1 MEPFSSIYQKDRRN
15 RQKQPRTDVPGKSVL
30 KICSKFTGER
40 LCSAEISIKL
50 QSNFIEIALR
60 HGCFFSCKFAAYF
73 RTPFPKNTSGRLLLN
88 RRSKHRS
95 SHLQMF
101 FRKDIFKNFSNFTG
115 KHLCFSLFL
124 IKLRAKRFILFMWCI
139 EWSIWKIDKNII
151 QHQAAPAQQTVT
163 LSKSTIETGVEY
175 TQSYP
180 KNTYLLKVNDKK
192 AVICVQSWQ

>member
-15 RQKQPRTDVPGKSVL
+15 RQKQPHTDVPGKIAL

-73 RTPFPKNTSGRLLLN
+73 RTPFPKNTSGRLVLN

-101 FRKDIFKNFSNFTG
+101 FKKDVFKNFSNFTK
-115 KHLCFSLFL
+115 KHLWLVLESLFNNVARQ
-124 IKLRAKRFILFMWCI
+124 KVYFIHVMYWIDLF
-139 EWSIWKIDKNII
+139 EK
-151 QHQAAPAQQTVT
+151 
-163 LSKSTIETGVEY
+163 
-175 TQSYP
+175 
-180 KNTYLLKVNDKK
+180 
-192 AVICVQSWQ
+192 